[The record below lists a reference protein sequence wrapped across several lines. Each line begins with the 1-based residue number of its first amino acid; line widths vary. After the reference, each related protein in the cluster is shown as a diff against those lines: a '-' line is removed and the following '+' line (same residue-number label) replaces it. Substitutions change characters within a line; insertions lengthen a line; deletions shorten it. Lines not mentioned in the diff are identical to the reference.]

1 MSPSV
6 QMFPVTPFRPGNAA
20 PKAKSPEPSPDA
32 QLLVGPSPAMARL
45 WAQLR
50 ILAPHFRVA
59 LLTGEAG
66 CGAEAVAQALHD
78 LSAFAGTPLIQLR
91 AADADRQLRRPGA
104 LLGNA
109 TRGALFVADVDRLT
123 VPGQEMLLRLLR
135 LRRHRRI
142 AVIASTSADLR
153 SLVSAGTFDGE
164 LFTHLSSL
172 RLQIPSV
179 RERVEDIPLLT
190 NQLVQGEATLQ
201 GRRIPSFDPGFL
213 TAVSE
218 YTWPGNFPQM
228 RLAVSWMVEHSNG
241 PLGPADLAAAIAE
254 VRTEPEPDAA
264 VRMVPLDD
272 IVQEHVRAVL
282 IGCNG
287 NKLRAAEVLG
297 ISRSTLYRMLEA
309 AAISERSGSL
319 ALLAS

>member
-1 MSPSV
+1 MTPSI
-6 QMFPVTPFRPGNAA
+6 QMFPVTPIRPNVALQS
-20 PKAKSPEPSPDA
+20 KSPEARPDA

-66 CGAEAVAQALHD
+66 CGADAVAQALHD
-78 LSAFAGTPLIQLR
+78 LSSFAGTPFVHLR
-91 AADADRQLRRPGA
+91 AAEVERQLRRPTA

-109 TRGALFVADVDRLT
+109 NRGVLFLPDIDHLSAG
-123 VPGQEMLLRLLR
+123 GQQMLLRLLR

-142 AVIASTSADLR
+142 AIIASTSVDLR

-164 LFTHLSSL
+164 LFSHLSSL

-190 NQLVQGEATLQ
+190 HQLCHAEATRQ
-201 GRRIPSFDPGFL
+201 GRRIPSFQPGFL
-213 TAVSE
+213 SAVTE
-218 YTWPGNFPQM
+218 FAWPGNFQQLRP
-228 RLAVSWMVEHSNG
+228 AIAWMVERSDAS
-241 PLGPADLAAAIAE
+241 LGPADLAAAIAE
-254 VRTEPEPDAA
+254 VRTEPVPEAP
-264 VRMVPLDD
+264 VRMVPLDE
-272 IVQEHVRAVL
+272 VVHEHVRAVL

-297 ISRSTLYRMLEA
+297 ISRSTLYRMLETTSVSA
-309 AAISERSGSL
+309 SSSL

>member
-1 MSPSV
+1 MTPSIQV
-6 QMFPVTPFRPGNAA
+6 LPIRPNLALQSR
-20 PKAKSPEPSPDA
+20 SPEARPDA

-78 LSAFAGTPLIQLR
+78 LSSFAGTPLIQLR
-91 AADADRQLRRPGA
+91 TPEAERYLRRPST
-104 LLGNA
+104 LLGTA
-109 TRGALFVADVDRLT
+109 TRGAIFIADVDRLST
-123 VPGQEMLLRLLR
+123 AGQQMLMRLLR

-153 SLVSAGTFDGE
+153 SLVSAGTFDSE
-164 LFTHLSSL
+164 LFSHLSSL

-190 NQLVQGEATLQ
+190 HQLVQAEATRL
-201 GRRIPSFDPGFL
+201 GRRTPAFEIGFL
-213 TAVSE
+213 SAVAE
-218 YTWPGNFPQM
+218 YAWPGNFAQL
-228 RLAVSWMVEHSNG
+228 RSVIAWMVEHSDIS
-241 PLGPADLAAAIAE
+241 LGPADLAASIAE
-254 VRTEPEPDAA
+254 VRTEPAPEAPI
-264 VRMVPLDD
+264 RMVPLDD
-272 IVQEHVRAVL
+272 VVQEHVRAVL

-309 AAISERSGSL
+309 ASVSGSSSSL

>member
-1 MSPSV
+1 MTPSIQV
-6 QMFPVTPFRPGNAA
+6 FPVTPIRPNIAL
-20 PKAKSPEPSPDA
+20 KSKSPESQPDA

-59 LLTGEAG
+59 LLSGEAG
-66 CGAEAVAQALHD
+66 CGADAVAQALHD
-78 LSAFAGTPLIQLR
+78 LSAFAGTPLIHLR
-91 AADADRQLRRPGA
+91 AADAERQLRRPA
-104 LLGNA
+104 TLLGSA
-109 TRGALFVADVDRLT
+109 SRGALFLADVERLS
-123 VPGQEMLLRLLR
+123 PAGQQMLLRLLR

-142 AVIASTSADLR
+142 AIMASTSTDLR

-164 LFTHLSSL
+164 LFSHLSSL

-190 NQLVQGEATLQ
+190 HQLVQAEATRQ
-201 GRRIPSFDPGFL
+201 GRRIPSFEAGFL
-213 TAVSE
+213 SAVSE
-218 YTWPGNFPQM
+218 YTWPGNFAQLRP
-228 RLAVSWMVEHSNG
+228 AIAWMVEHCEAS
-241 PLGPADLAAAIAE
+241 LGPAELAAAIAE
-254 VRTEPEPDAA
+254 VRTEPVPEVP
-264 VRMVPLDD
+264 VRMVPLDE
-272 IVQEHVRAVL
+272 IVHEHVRAVL

-309 AAISERSGSL
+309 TAVSDGL

>member
-1 MSPSV
+1 
-6 QMFPVTPFRPGNAA
+6 
-20 PKAKSPEPSPDA
+20 
-32 QLLVGPSPAMARL
+32 MARL

-78 LSAFAGTPLIQLR
+78 LSCFAGTPLIHLR
-91 AADADRQLRRPGA
+91 AAEAERQLRRPTA
-104 LLGNA
+104 LLGTA
-109 TRGALFVADVDRLT
+109 SRGALFLADVDRLSAA
-123 VPGQEMLLRLLR
+123 GQQMLLRLLR

-142 AVIASTSADLR
+142 AIIASTSADLR
-153 SLVSAGTFDGE
+153 SLMSAGTFDGE
-164 LFTHLSSL
+164 LFSQLSSL

-190 NQLVQGEATLQ
+190 HQLVQAEVTRQ
-201 GRRIPSFDPGFL
+201 RRRLPSFEIGFL

-218 YTWPGNFPQM
+218 YTWPGNFQQLRP
-228 RLAVSWMVEHSNG
+228 AVAWMVEHSDG
-241 PLGPADLAAAIAE
+241 QLGPADLAAAIAE
-254 VRTEPEPDAA
+254 VRTEPVPEAP
-264 VRMVPLDD
+264 VRMVPLDEV
-272 IVQEHVRAVL
+272 VQEHVRAVL

-297 ISRSTLYRMLEA
+297 ISRSTLYRMLESA
-309 AAISERSGSL
+309 SITGSSSSL

>member
-1 MSPSV
+1 MTPLIQV
-6 QMFPVTPFRPGNAA
+6 LPVTPIRPGNFA
-20 PKAKSPEPSPDA
+20 PQPKSAEARPDA

-78 LSAFAGTPLIQLR
+78 LSCFAGTPLIHLR
-91 AADADRQLRRPGA
+91 AAEAERQLRRPTS
-104 LLGNA
+104 LLGTA
-109 TRGALFVADVDRLT
+109 TRGALFLSDVDRLSAA
-123 VPGQEMLLRLLR
+123 GQQMLLRLLR

-142 AVIASTSADLR
+142 AIIASTSADLR
-153 SLVSAGTFDGE
+153 SLMSAGTFDGE
-164 LFTHLSSL
+164 LFSHLSSL

-190 NQLVQGEATLQ
+190 HQLIQAEATRRE
-201 GRRIPSFDPGFL
+201 RRIPSFEPGFL
-213 TAVSE
+213 TAVTE
-218 YTWPGNFPQM
+218 YAWPGNFQQM
-228 RLAVSWMVEHSNG
+228 RPAIAWMVEHSEASV
-241 PLGPADLAAAIAE
+241 GPADLAASIAE
-254 VRTEPEPDAA
+254 VRTEPAPEAP
-264 VRMVPLDD
+264 VRMVPLDE
-272 IVQEHVRAVL
+272 VVHEHVRAVL

-309 AAISERSGSL
+309 TAVSGGSGSL

>member
-1 MSPSV
+1 
-6 QMFPVTPFRPGNAA
+6 
-20 PKAKSPEPSPDA
+20 
-32 QLLVGPSPAMARL
+32 MARL

-66 CGAEAVAQALHD
+66 CGADAVAQALHD
-78 LSAFAGTPLIQLR
+78 LSSFAGTPLIPLR
-91 AADADRQLRRPGA
+91 TAEAERQLRRPTA
-104 LLGNA
+104 LLGSAN
-109 TRGALFVADVDRLT
+109 RGALFLPDIDRLSAA
-123 VPGQEMLLRLLR
+123 GQQMLLRLLR

-142 AVIASTSADLR
+142 AIIASTSADLR
-153 SLVSAGTFDGE
+153 SLMSAGTFDAE
-164 LFTHLSSL
+164 LFSHLSAL

-190 NQLVQGEATLQ
+190 HQLCQAEATRQ
-201 GRRIPSFDPGFL
+201 GRRTPSFEPGFL
-213 TAVSE
+213 AAVTE
-218 YTWPGNFPQM
+218 YGWPGNFQQLRPAM
-228 RLAVSWMVEHSNG
+228 AWMVEHSEG
-241 PLGPADLAAAIAE
+241 SIGPADLAAAIAE
-254 VRTEPEPDAA
+254 VRTEPVPEAP
-264 VRMVPLDD
+264 VRMVPLDE
-272 IVQEHVRAVL
+272 IVHEHVRAVL

-309 AAISERSGSL
+309 TSISGASNSL